1 SITLNVYSHSLMEQK
16 KAAIEKFNHM
26 YLLNMETAT
35 ALPDPAPTLKSI
47 T

>member
-1 SITLNVYSHSLMEQK
+1 MEQK

-26 YLLNMETAT
+26 YLLNMETAAT
-35 ALPDPAPTLKSI
+35 APDPVPALKNI